1 MIEFE
6 QFHVMYRL
14 ALAALGAGL
23 LCGQS
28 SQSPQ
33 ELLKEAVTFHQQ
45 GKLEEAIR
53 DYDQF
58 LDIYP
63 DAAEVRSNLGAALV
77 ATGRYARAIE
87 EYKLAIL
94 KKPDPALRLNL
105 ALAYYKTDNFAD
117 AIVELEKVHEADK
130 DNRQA
135 TVLLGDCYLR
145 VDANKKAIE
154 LLSPVYDAGPEDP
167 AVEYVLGTALARD
180 GQADRAQKVIN
191 PLLSGADSAEKHM
204 LMGTT
209 KFAARDFT
217 NALAELRQAEQ
228 MNPELPEVNSYYAQ
242 ALFAS
247 GETEASRKVFEKE
260 LARNPNDFQSNV
272 HLGLMMRQEE
282 KYDAAMKYLNRAL
295 AARPNDIAVR
305 YQIALVK
312 MAQGKDDPARDELE
326 RIVAE
331 APTFTEAHVS
341 LSIIY
346 FRQKRKEDGNRERA
360 IVQTLNAERQ
370 AQQPGA
376 KLTDKAEGKP
386 DSPEVPK

>member
-1 MIEFE
+1 
-6 QFHVMYRL
+6 MYRL

-45 GKLEEAIR
+45 GKLEDAIR
-53 DYDQF
+53 DYDLF
-58 LDIYP
+58 LDLYP

-77 ATGRYARAIE
+77 ATGRYARAID
-87 EYKLAIL
+87 EYKLALL
-94 KKPDPALRLNL
+94 KNSTPKLHLNL
-105 ALAYYKTDNFAD
+105 ALAYYKTEDFRD
-117 AIVELEKVHEADK
+117 AIAELEIVHGVDK
-130 DNRQA
+130 DNAQA
-135 TVLLGDCYLR
+135 TLLLADSYVRMGE
-145 VDANKKAIE
+145 NKKAID
-154 LLSPVYDAGPEDP
+154 LLTPLYDAGQQDQGL
-167 AVEYVLGTALARD
+167 VYLFGTALARD
-180 GQADRAQKVIN
+180 GQADRAQTVIN
-191 PLLSGADSAEKHM
+191 PLLSGPDTAEKHM

-209 KFAARDFT
+209 KFGARDYT
-217 NALAELRQAEQ
+217 NALTELKQAEE

-247 GETEASRKVFEKE
+247 GETEASRKIFEKE

-272 HLGLMMRQEE
+272 HLGLMLRQEE
-282 KYDAAMKYLNRAL
+282 KYDEAMKYLKTAL
-295 AARPNDIAVR
+295 ASRPGDVAVR

-360 IVQTLNAERQ
+360 IVQKLNAERQ
-370 AQQPGA
+370 SEQPGA
-376 KLTDKAEGKP
+376 KLTDKTEKP
-386 DSPEVPK
+386 QAQP

>member
-1 MIEFE
+1 
-6 QFHVMYRL
+6 MYRL

-45 GKLEEAIR
+45 GKLEDAIR
-53 DYDQF
+53 DYDLF
-58 LDIYP
+58 LDLYP

-77 ATGRYARAIE
+77 ASGRYARAID
-87 EYKLAIL
+87 EYLLALLKNSTPKLH
-94 KKPDPALRLNL
+94 LNL
-105 ALAYYKTDNFAD
+105 ALAYYKTEDFRD
-117 AIVELEKVHEADK
+117 AIAELEIVHGVDK
-130 DNRQA
+130 DNAQA
-135 TVLLGDCYLR
+135 TLLLADSYVRMGE
-145 VDANKKAIE
+145 NKKAID
-154 LLSPVYDAGPEDP
+154 LLTPLYDAGQQDQGL
-167 AVEYVLGTALARD
+167 VYVFGTALARD
-180 GQADRAQKVIN
+180 GQADRAQTVIN
-191 PLLSGADSAEKHM
+191 PLLSGPDTAEKHM

-209 KFAARDFT
+209 KFGARDYT
-217 NALAELRQAEQ
+217 NALTELKQAEE

-247 GETEASRKVFEKE
+247 GETEASRKIFEKE

-272 HLGLMMRQEE
+272 HLGLMLRQEE
-282 KYDAAMKYLNRAL
+282 KYDEAMKYLKTAL
-295 AARPNDIAVR
+295 ASRPGDVAVR

-360 IVQTLNAERQ
+360 IVQKLNAERQ
-370 AQQPGA
+370 SEQPGA
-376 KLTDKAEGKP
+376 KLTDKTEKP
-386 DSPEVPK
+386 QAQP

>member
-1 MIEFE
+1 MIELE
-6 QFHVMYRL
+6 PIPVMYRF

-28 SQSPQ
+28 RQSPQ

-45 GKLEEAIR
+45 GKLDEAIR

-63 DAAEVRSNLGAALV
+63 DAVEVRSNLGAALV
-77 ATGRYARAIE
+77 AQGKYARAID
-87 EYKLAIL
+87 EYKLALL
-94 KKPDPALRLNL
+94 KKPEPKLELNL
-105 ALAYYKTDNFAD
+105 ALAYYKTDNFRD
-117 AIVELEKVHEADK
+117 AVVELEKVHQAEPA
-130 DNRQA
+130 NRQA
-135 TVLLGDCYLR
+135 TILLADCYVR
-145 VDANKKAIE
+145 QGQNKKTID
-154 LLSPVYDAGPEDP
+154 LLSPLYDAGPEDQ

-180 GQADRAQKVIN
+180 GQADRAQQVIN
-191 PLLSGADSAEKHM
+191 PLLSGPDSAEKHM

-209 KFAARDFT
+209 KFGARDYT
-217 NALAELRQAEQ
+217 SAIAELRQAMD
-228 MNPELPEVNSYYAQ
+228 MNPNLPEVQSYYAQ
-242 ALFAS
+242 ALFSS
-247 GETEASRKVFEKE
+247 GETEASRKVFDEE

-272 HLGLMMRQEE
+272 HLGLMARQEE

-295 AARPNDIAVR
+295 AARPGDVAVR

-312 MAQGKDDPARDELE
+312 MSTGKEDAAREEIE

-341 LSIIY
+341 LSILY
-346 FRQKRKEDGNRERA
+346 FREKRKEDGNRERA
-360 IVQTLNAERQ
+360 IVQKLNAERQ

-376 KLTDKAEGKP
+376 KMTDQAEKP
-386 DSPEVPK
+386 KGSQ

>member
-1 MIEFE
+1 
-6 QFHVMYRL
+6 MYRL

-45 GKLEEAIR
+45 GKLEDAIR
-53 DYDQF
+53 DYDLF
-58 LDIYP
+58 LDLYP

-77 ATGRYARAIE
+77 ATGRYARAID
-87 EYKLAIL
+87 EYKLALL
-94 KKPDPALRLNL
+94 KNSTPKLHLNL
-105 ALAYYKTDNFAD
+105 ALAYYKTEDFRD
-117 AIVELEKVHEADK
+117 AIAELEIVHGVDK
-130 DNRQA
+130 DNAQA
-135 TVLLGDCYLR
+135 TLLLADSYVRMGE
-145 VDANKKAIE
+145 NKKAID
-154 LLSPVYDAGPEDP
+154 LLTPLYDAGQQDQGL
-167 AVEYVLGTALARD
+167 VYVFGTALARD
-180 GQADRAQKVIN
+180 GQADRAQTVIN
-191 PLLSGADSAEKHM
+191 PLLSGPDTAEKHM

-209 KFAARDFT
+209 KFGARDYT
-217 NALAELRQAEQ
+217 NALTELKQAEE

-247 GETEASRKVFEKE
+247 GETEASRKIFEKE

-272 HLGLMMRQEE
+272 HLGLMLRQEE
-282 KYDAAMKYLNRAL
+282 KYDEAMKYLKTAL
-295 AARPNDIAVR
+295 ASRPGDVAVR

-360 IVQTLNAERQ
+360 IVQKLNAERQ
-370 AQQPGA
+370 SEQPGA
-376 KLTDKAEGKP
+376 KLTDKTEKP
-386 DSPEVPK
+386 QAQP

>member
-1 MIEFE
+1 
-6 QFHVMYRL
+6 MYRL

-45 GKLEEAIR
+45 GKLEDAIR
-53 DYDQF
+53 DYDLF
-58 LDIYP
+58 LDLYP

-77 ATGRYARAIE
+77 ATGRYARAID
-87 EYKLAIL
+87 EYKLALL
-94 KKPDPALRLNL
+94 KNSTPKLHLNL
-105 ALAYYKTDNFAD
+105 ALAYYKTEDFRY
-117 AIVELEKVHEADK
+117 AIAELEIVHGVDK
-130 DNRQA
+130 DNAQA
-135 TVLLGDCYLR
+135 TLLLADSYVRMGE
-145 VDANKKAIE
+145 NKKAID
-154 LLSPVYDAGPEDP
+154 LLTPLYDAGQQDQGL
-167 AVEYVLGTALARD
+167 VYVFGTALARD
-180 GQADRAQKVIN
+180 GQADRAQTVIN
-191 PLLSGADSAEKHM
+191 PLLSGPDTAEKHM

-209 KFAARDFT
+209 KFGARDYT
-217 NALAELRQAEQ
+217 NALTELKQAEE

-247 GETEASRKVFEKE
+247 GETEASRKIFEKE

-272 HLGLMMRQEE
+272 HLGLMLRQEE
-282 KYDAAMKYLNRAL
+282 KYDEAMKYLKTAL
-295 AARPNDIAVR
+295 ASRPGDVAVR

-360 IVQTLNAERQ
+360 IVQKLNAERQ
-370 AQQPGA
+370 SEQPGA
-376 KLTDKAEGKP
+376 KLTDKTEKP
-386 DSPEVPK
+386 QAQP

>member
-1 MIEFE
+1 
-6 QFHVMYRL
+6 MYRL

-45 GKLEEAIR
+45 GKLEDAIR
-53 DYDQF
+53 DYDLF
-58 LDIYP
+58 LDLYP

-77 ATGRYARAIE
+77 ATGRYARAID
-87 EYKLAIL
+87 EYKLALL
-94 KKPDPALRLNL
+94 KNSTPKLHLNL
-105 ALAYYKTDNFAD
+105 ALAYYKTEDFRD
-117 AIVELEKVHEADK
+117 AIAELEIVHGVDK
-130 DNRQA
+130 DNAQA
-135 TVLLGDCYLR
+135 TLLLADSYVRMGE
-145 VDANKKAIE
+145 NKKAID
-154 LLSPVYDAGPEDP
+154 LLTPLYDAGQQDQGL
-167 AVEYVLGTALARD
+167 VYVFGTALARD
-180 GQADRAQKVIN
+180 GQADRAQTVIN
-191 PLLSGADSAEKHM
+191 PLLSGPDTAEKHM

-209 KFAARDFT
+209 KFGARDYT
-217 NALAELRQAEQ
+217 NALTELKQAEE
-228 MNPELPEVNSYYAQ
+228 MNPELPEVNSYYAH

-247 GETEASRKVFEKE
+247 GETEASRKIFEKE

-272 HLGLMMRQEE
+272 HLGLMLRQEE
-282 KYDAAMKYLNRAL
+282 KYDEAMKYLKTAL
-295 AARPNDIAVR
+295 ASRPGDVAVR

-360 IVQTLNAERQ
+360 IVQKLNAERQ
-370 AQQPGA
+370 SEQPGA
-376 KLTDKAEGKP
+376 KLTDKTEKP
-386 DSPEVPK
+386 QAQR

>member
-1 MIEFE
+1 
-6 QFHVMYRL
+6 MYRL

-45 GKLEEAIR
+45 GKLEDAIR
-53 DYDQF
+53 DYDLF
-58 LDIYP
+58 LDLYP

-77 ATGRYARAIE
+77 ATGRYARAID
-87 EYKLAIL
+87 EYKLALL
-94 KKPDPALRLNL
+94 KNSTPKLHLNL
-105 ALAYYKTDNFAD
+105 ALAYYKTEDFRD
-117 AIVELEKVHEADK
+117 AIAELEIVHGVDK
-130 DNRQA
+130 DNAQA
-135 TVLLGDCYLR
+135 TLLLADTYVRMGE
-145 VDANKKAIE
+145 NKKAID
-154 LLSPVYDAGPEDP
+154 LLTPLYDAGQQDQGL
-167 AVEYVLGTALARD
+167 VYVFGTALARD
-180 GQADRAQKVIN
+180 GQADRAQTVIN
-191 PLLSGADSAEKHM
+191 PLLSGPDTAEKHM

-209 KFAARDFT
+209 KFGARDYT
-217 NALAELRQAEQ
+217 NALTELKQAEE

-247 GETEASRKVFEKE
+247 GETEASRKIFEKE

-272 HLGLMMRQEE
+272 HLGLMLRQEE
-282 KYDAAMKYLNRAL
+282 KYDEAMKYLKTAL
-295 AARPNDIAVR
+295 ASRPGDVAVR

-360 IVQTLNAERQ
+360 IVQKLNAERQ
-370 AQQPGA
+370 SEQPGA
-376 KLTDKAEGKP
+376 KLTDKTEKP
-386 DSPEVPK
+386 QAQP